1 MEDQV
6 IGFSNNN
13 YGGYDTFEEAQEEY
27 QSSFG

>member
-1 MEDQV
+1 MNLQLMEDQV

-27 QSSFG
+27 